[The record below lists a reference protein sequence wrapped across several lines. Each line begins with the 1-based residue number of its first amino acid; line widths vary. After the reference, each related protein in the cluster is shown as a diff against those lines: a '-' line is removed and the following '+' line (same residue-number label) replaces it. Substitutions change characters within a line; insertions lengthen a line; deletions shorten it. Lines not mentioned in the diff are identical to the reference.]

1 MVTRDGRFYH
11 TSLKVIYELLYTY
24 DIVSKSLLLQNA
36 TGGKKNAIKAQKSYE
51 S

>member
-1 MVTRDGRFYH
+1 MAIRGDRSSH
-11 TSLKVIYELLYTY
+11 TNLKVIYELLYTY